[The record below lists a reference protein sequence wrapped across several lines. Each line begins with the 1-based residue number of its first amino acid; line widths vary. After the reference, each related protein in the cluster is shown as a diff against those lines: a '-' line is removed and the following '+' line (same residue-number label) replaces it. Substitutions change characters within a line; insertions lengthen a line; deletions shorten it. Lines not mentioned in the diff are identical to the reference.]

1 MKPHSMSLAGALA
14 LTLLGSSTTPG
25 RTETMQGSATTL
37 IAQAAPVAM
46 QSFRMAEAPVSGSYT
61 IVNKAGKQLLVLS
74 GDFKTKETAPDL
86 KVIFSPSAMPLA
98 STNPPSFPLKAGT
111 YTVLAPL
118 KSASGAQSYVIPASI
133 DLSQQGSVMIW
144 CEAFNA
150 TMAWAPLKP

>member
-1 MKPHSMSLAGALA
+1 MKCYSMSLVGALA
-14 LTLLGSSTTPG
+14 LTLLGSSATPG
-25 RTETMQGSATTL
+25 QAETLKGPAPTV
-37 IAQAAPVAM
+37 IAQAEPLAM
-46 QSFRMAEAPVSGSYT
+46 QGFRMAEAPVSGSFS
-61 IVNKAGKQLLVLS
+61 IIQKGGKQLLVLS
-74 GDFKTKETAPDL
+74 SDFKTKETAPDL

-98 STNPPSFPLKAGT
+98 STKAPSYPLKAGT

>member
-1 MKPHSMSLAGALA
+1 MTALKTTLASALVLA
-14 LTLLGSSTTPG
+14 LLGSSAAPG
-25 RTETMQGSATTL
+25 QAKTMQVPASTV
-37 IAQAAPVAM
+37 IAQATPVAM
-46 QSFRMAEAPVSGSYT
+46 QSFRMAEAPVNGSFT
-61 IVNKAGKQLLVLS
+61 IIKKAGKQLLLLS
-74 GDFKTKETAPDL
+74 SDFKTKETAPDL
-86 KVIFSPSAMPLA
+86 KVIFSPSATPLA
-98 STNPPSFPLKAGT
+98 STKAPSFPLKAGS

>member
-1 MKPHSMSLAGALA
+1 MKCYSMSLAGALA
-14 LTLLGSSTTPG
+14 LTLLGSSAAPG
-25 RTETMQGSATTL
+25 QAETIKGLAPTV

-61 IVNKAGKQLLVLS
+61 IVKKAGKQLLVLS
-74 GDFKTKETAPDL
+74 SDFKTKETAPDL
-86 KVIFSPSAMPLA
+86 KVIFSPSATPLA
-98 STNPPSFPLKAGT
+98 SSMAPSFPLKAGS
-111 YTVLAPL
+111 YTILAPL

-150 TMAWAPLKP
+150 TMAWAQLKP